1 MLPWNPPSAFSLTGD
16 QQQQRYGY
24 NDGGSTM
31 QSSHQQQQQSP
42 TGNQQQQQM
51 SPQQQQ
57 QQQLAPGAIPPPP
70 TNQSAYPPMT
80 LAATL
85 HFLQSE
91 HRRYARDRNEWEI
104 ERAEMRA
111 RIALLEGE
119 KRGNEAALKSLG
131 RRCKMLEMALRG
143 ERSKFLS
150 TTNALGGTPSVSG
163 TASPIPGGTPALGKD
178 SLAAVGGIPPH
189 KLAALQ
195 KDTPA
200 SSASA
205 PVSPGGEQLKSAPM
219 AASSSTPGPSA
230 NVPPPSTSTSTST
243 ASSSVPAHARGDSLS
258 VPAAAP
264 NGHNT
269 GTWSSAAS
277 AAAASAGARDPRG
290 KARSR
295 EYLKQ
300 CLQEITYLTSSAT
313 LNPLAAHS
321 YAAPSV
327 PRPRKVLPDQ
337 VPPTSAPGVINLAP
351 PPAGSAQTGEVPPL
365 AAGGETSSAP
375 SSSSAPT
382 PSKSAP
388 AVLSPAPA
396 AESSSSTNKPAPHH
410 DLLTSFPSDPP
421 SAFVPLRRQISQPGQ
436 QGPGALSRSSNPHQL
451 QGQSRKQRHDAALD
465 AEIARLAA
473 PEANEDKPD
482 DVSAALAAEKGA
494 LISQR
499 ELPLVAPVVVA
510 EPEQLVKEDEVVN
523 AAPGA
528 ASEKGAGPSS
538 SSSNDVEPSTDLD
551 FDGEHDAEPE
561 PKAEPVKFSPE
572 ELALQA
578 AHAAPEAN
586 EEKPDDAV
594 ALIATAGEDGEDE
607 SQVEDKDVASQED
620 SDEPAPSI
628 LDASR
633 ASIGRAG
640 GTLSRGRGQRKS
652 LAAVLASSGL
662 SGEPGAAA
670 GAPEDE
676 GVGEEEG
683 DAPTAIFAAGG
694 DAGRGDEWR
703 KKLQEAGRRA
713 YPGFA
718 GRAGAGAGGD
728 KELEAM
734 EWDLEAATADDEEGE
749 GVGEGGKK
757 QKERGEEDTVG
768 LSEGKRYKPRRVL
781 RSHLDAVR
789 VVACVWVDGVELVV
803 TGGDDGVLKLWRDA
817 VGKPSSRGD
826 LEPVVTLRGHVGPVT
841 AVAVSRPSS
850 TSAEPF
856 LFSASLDSTIRV
868 WAFPS
873 PSHDTYDP
881 VDSSLAQGV
890 LEPGADA
897 VWGLASLS
905 RDRLACITAD
915 GSIQVWDWRRRT
927 CLASW
932 TYGVAEPAK
941 GSLRKRPAQVPT
953 PTALAVVEA
962 ELEHSH
968 GDKEYLV
975 VAFQNAVVKVFDAED
990 GRQVRR
996 IQADESADGTP
1007 ETQINALA
1015 VDADLSL
1022 VATAHEDR
1030 FIRIFDLQTGECLVS
1045 SLAHLD
1051 GVTSL
1056 AFSPEASTSS
1066 SAFAL
1071 ESLEAL
1077 SSCSEMRIALA
1088 SVSHDTSLRMWNLRV
1103 DCTGA
1108 SKSTLTYVQ
1117 EASTHRVK
1125 GAEGVLGVAFAR
1137 GGKPAVT
1144 AVVTAGADGTVRVW
1158 EQ

>member
-16 QQQQRYGY
+16 QQQQQQRYGY
-24 NDGGSTM
+24 SDGQGSQM
-31 QSSHQQQQQSP
+31 QNNHQQQQQSP

-51 SPQQQQ
+51 SPQQQ

-163 TASPIPGGTPALGKD
+163 TASPVPGGTPALGKD
-178 SLAAVGGIPPH
+178 PLATVGGIPPH

-195 KDTPA
+195 KDVPA

-205 PVSPGGEQLKSAPM
+205 PVSPGAEQLKSAPM

-230 NVPPPSTSTSTST
+230 SVPAPSTSTST
-243 ASSSVPAHARGDSLS
+243 SSVPAHARGDSLS
-258 VPAAAP
+258 VPAPAP
-264 NGHNT
+264 NGLNT

-277 AAAASAGARDPRG
+277 AAAATAGARDPRG

-327 PRPRKVLPDQ
+327 PRPRKVLPEQ
-337 VPPTSAPGVINLAP
+337 VPPASAPGVINLAQP
-351 PPAGSAQTGEVPPL
+351 PAATAAGSAQTGEVPPL
-365 AAGGETSSAP
+365 AAGGESSSAP
-375 SSSSAPT
+375 SSSSSGPT

-388 AVLSPAPA
+388 AIMSPAPVV
-396 AESSSSTNKPAPHH
+396 ESNSSTNKPAPHY

-436 QGPGALSRSSNPHQL
+436 QGPGALSRSANPHQL
-451 QGQSRKQRHDAALD
+451 QGQSRKQRDDAALD

-482 DVSAALAAEKGA
+482 DASAALAAEKGA

-499 ELPLVAPVVVA
+499 ELPVVAPVVVA
-510 EPEQLVKEDEVVN
+510 EPEPLVKEDEVVN

-528 ASEKGAGPSS
+528 ASEKAAAPSSS

-551 FDGEHDAEPE
+551 LDAERDLEPE
-561 PKAEPVKFSPE
+561 AKPEPVKFSPE

-607 SQVEDKDVASQED
+607 SEVEGKDVAPQED
-620 SDEPAPSI
+620 ENEPAPSF

-640 GTLSRGRGQRKS
+640 GTLSRGRGQRKG

-662 SGEPGAAA
+662 SG
-670 GAPEDE
+670 APDED
-676 GVGEEEG
+676 GDDEEG

-694 DAGRGDEWR
+694 EAGRGDEWR

-728 KELEAM
+728 KELQDM
-734 EWDLEAATADDEEGE
+734 QWDLEAATVDEDEGE
-749 GVGEGGKK
+749 GDKKDKKRGGKK
-757 QKERGEEDTVG
+757 RAEEETVG
-768 LSEGKRYKPRRVL
+768 LSEGERFKPRRVL

-789 VVACVWVDGVELVV
+789 VVACVEVDGRELVV
-803 TGGDDGVLKLWRDA
+803 TGGDDSVAKLWA
-817 VGKPSSRGD
+817 NALGKPSSRGD

-841 AVAVSRPSS
+841 AIAVSRPSS
-850 TSAEPF
+850 TNAEPF
-856 LFSASLDSTIRV
+856 LFTASLDSIIRI

-873 PSHDTYDP
+873 ASHDTYDP
-881 VDSSLAQGV
+881 VDPSLAQGV

-897 VWGLASLS
+897 VWGLAPLS
-905 RDRLACITAD
+905 DDRLACITAD
-915 GSIQVWDWRRRT
+915 GSIQVWNWPARER
-927 CLASW
+927 LASW
-932 TYGVAEPAK
+932 TYGAAEPAK

-962 ELEHSH
+962 ELEHAQ
-968 GDKEYLV
+968 GVKVYLV
-975 VAFQNAVVKVFDAED
+975 VAFRNAVVKVFDAED
-990 GRQVRR
+990 GREVKR
-996 IQADESADGTP
+996 IEANELADDTP

-1015 VDADLSL
+1015 VHPDLSL

-1030 FIRIFDLQTGECLVS
+1030 FIRIFDLHSGECLVS
-1045 SLAHLD
+1045 YLAHLD

-1056 AFSPEASTSS
+1056 AFSPAPSTSS
-1066 SAFAL
+1066 T
-1071 ESLEAL
+1071 
-1077 SSCSEMRIALA
+1077 SEQGVALA
-1088 SVSHDTSLRMWNLRV
+1088 SASHDTSLRLWNLQV
-1103 DCTGA
+1103 DRTGA
-1108 SKSTLTYVQ
+1108 GKSSLTCVQ

-1125 GAEGVLGVAFAR
+1125 GAEGVLGLAFAR
-1137 GGKPAVT
+1137 SGKS
-1144 AVVTAGADGTVRVW
+1144 VVTAGADGTARVR